1 MKKMIISS
9 MIVAVLVFTGGAA
22 AAESFKDSHTLN
34 NEVISAQAAQAM
46 NDIQLS
52 RNALFNGQTQQAKA
66 LATQA
71 DTYLKDN
78 SVDWT
83 KYIRYD
89 KKNPMTGDNYI
100 RIGSDV
106 SVSEDYQLSKQKND
120 AIDKANQHIKAGD
133 KQGALDALKLA
144 GVAVTETQELM
155 PLQQTENDVS
165 NALALMKQD
174 KYYQAGMLLKSA
186 EEGVIYDT
194 QTYSEMPVSPTL
206 HHSQTGAS
214 ASQSNKG
221 S

>member
-34 NEVISAQAAQAM
+34 NEVVSAQAAQAM

-52 RNALFNGQTQQAKA
+52 RNALFNGQTQQAKT
-66 LATQA
+66 LANQA
-71 DTYLKDN
+71 ENYLKDN

-89 KKNPMTGDNYI
+89 KKAPVNGDNYI
-100 RIGSDV
+100 RIGSEV
-106 SVSEDYQLSKQKND
+106 SVSENYQLSKQKSD
-120 AIDKANQHIKAGD
+120 AIDQANQHIKAGD

-155 PLQQTENDVS
+155 PLHQTENDVA
-165 NALALMKQD
+165 NALTLMKQD
-174 KYYQAGMLLKSA
+174 KYYQAGMLLRSA
-186 EEGVIYDT
+186 EEGIIYDT
-194 QTYSEMPVSPTL
+194 QTYSELPVSPTIN
-206 HHSQTGAS
+206 HSQTGAH
-214 ASQSNKG
+214 AQSGNKG
-221 S
+221 